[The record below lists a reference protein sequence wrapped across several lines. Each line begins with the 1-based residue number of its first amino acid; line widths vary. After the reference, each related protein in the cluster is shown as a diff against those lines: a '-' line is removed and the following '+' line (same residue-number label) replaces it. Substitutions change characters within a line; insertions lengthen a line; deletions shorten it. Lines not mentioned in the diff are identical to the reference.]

1 MSMVG
6 AIAPD
11 QGLYDTGHEFLIWA
25 YLRDGGHVISDVETL
40 TKPKTTAHRNVLFD
54 AELDRLEQLLDGQL
68 LVSQDRCIDALL
80 DVYNAA
86 TGKLARQLV
95 GEMISDIR
103 FVKAVRAD
111 TMLDDVAVLK
121 RYC

>member
-6 AIAPD
+6 GISPD
-11 QGLYDTGHEFLIWA
+11 QGLCGSGKNIEIRV
-25 YLRDGGHVISDVETL
+25 YLRDCGHVISDVETL
-40 TKPKTTAHRNVLFD
+40 TKPKTTAHQNALFD
-54 AELDRLEQLLDGQL
+54 AELDRLEQLLNGQQ
-68 LVSQDRCIDALL
+68 LVSQDRCVDALL

-86 TGKLARQLV
+86 PGKLARQLV

-111 TMLDDVAVLK
+111 TMLDDLVVLR

>member
-1 MSMVG
+1 M
-6 AIAPD
+6 
-11 QGLYDTGHEFLIWA
+11 
-25 YLRDGGHVISDVETL
+25 ETL
-40 TKPKTTAHRNVLFD
+40 TKPKTAAARNALFD
-54 AELDRLEQLLDGQL
+54 AELDRLTELLDGEM
-68 LVSQDRCIDALL
+68 LVSQDRCVDALL

-86 TGKLARQLV
+86 PGKLARQLV

-111 TMLDDVAVLK
+111 TMLDDITVLR

>member
-1 MSMVG
+1 M
-6 AIAPD
+6 
-11 QGLYDTGHEFLIWA
+11 
-25 YLRDGGHVISDVETL
+25 ETL
-40 TKPKTTAHRNVLFD
+40 TKPKTTAHRNALFD
-54 AELDRLEQLLDGQL
+54 AELDRLEELLDGQM

-86 TGKLARQLV
+86 PGKLARQLV

-111 TMLDDVAVLK
+111 TMLDDLAVLK